1 MTVRKGYSMENTLS
15 RRQVDFYR
23 ENGFCVVDGIFD
35 AELVEKARTVID
47 GLLSSADLAGV
58 AEAEPEDGSKAR
70 RIWAP
75 TSRDELFGSIAEDP
89 RLLDAVE
96 QLIGPDIVLQYS
108 KLNVKP
114 PRVGSI
120 VEWHQDFSFY
130 PHTNTDLVATLI
142 YLDDATRENACLRV
156 VAGSHRHGVFRHEA
170 EGHFVGKV
178 PSPAHVGLD
187 DAAIVDCEGTAGS
200 VVFIHPLL
208 LHSSEKNLSDL
219 YRRVFIPSY
228 RAADALPV
236 YYGPHAAHNEP
247 TAKLVRGSASR
258 TVRSEAGM
266 WQLPIAAAEFNS
278 LYQVQE
284 GSHVTDGTKSSTGYF
299 AHEPGANGTAGASM

>member
-1 MTVRKGYSMENTLS
+1 MASILS
-15 RRQVDFYR
+15 DSQVDFYR

-35 AELVEKARTVID
+35 AELIGKVRSVVD
-47 GLLSSADLAGV
+47 GLLASANLADV

-75 TSRDELFGSIAEDP
+75 TSKDELFARIAEDP
-89 RLLDAVE
+89 GLLDAVE
-96 QLIGPDIVLQYS
+96 QLIGSDIVLQYS

-114 PRVGSI
+114 PRVGSV
-120 VEWHQDFSFY
+120 VEWHQDFAFY
-130 PHTNTDLVATLI
+130 PHTNTDLVAALI

-156 VAGSHRHGVFRHEA
+156 VAGSHRHGLLQHEA
-170 EGHFVGKV
+170 GGYFVGKV
-178 PSPAHVGLD
+178 SSPANVGLKD
-187 DAAIVDCEGTAGS
+187 SAIVDCEATAGS

-208 LHSSEKNLSDL
+208 LHSSEKNLSDV

-228 RAADALPV
+228 RAADALPI

-247 TAKLVRGSASR
+247 TAKLVRGRASKV
-258 TVRSEAGM
+258 VRSEAGQ
-266 WQLPIAAAEFNS
+266 WRLPVAEAEFNS

-284 GSHVTDGTKSSTGYF
+284 GSHVNDGVKSSTGYF
-299 AHEPGANGTAGASM
+299 AHEYDTKDAVGATM

>member
-1 MTVRKGYSMENTLS
+1 MGITLS
-15 RRQVDFYR
+15 QRQVDFYR

-35 AELVEKARTVID
+35 TELIEKARAVVD
-47 GLLSSADLAGV
+47 GLLSSADLASV

-75 TSRDELFGSIAEDP
+75 TSRDELFAGIAEDP

-114 PRVGSI
+114 PRVGSV
-120 VEWHQDFSFY
+120 VEWHQDFAFY

-142 YLDDATRENACLRV
+142 YLDDATRANACLRV
-156 VAGSHRHGVFRHEA
+156 VAGSHRHGLFKHES
-170 EGHFVGKV
+170 EGYFVGKV
-178 PSPAHVGLD
+178 PSPADVGLD
-187 DAAIVDCEGTAGS
+187 DSAITDCEGAAGS

-208 LHSSEKNLSDL
+208 LHSSEKNLSDR

-228 RAADALPV
+228 RAADALPI

-258 TVRSEAGM
+258 TVRSEAGL

-278 LYQVQE
+278 LYQIQE
-284 GSHVTDGTKSSTGYF
+284 GSHVSDGTKSSTGYF
-299 AHEPGANGTAGASM
+299 SHEDGTKDTVGGASM

>member
-1 MTVRKGYSMENTLS
+1 MGNVLDQK
-15 RRQVDFYR
+15 QVDFYR
-23 ENGFCVVDGIFD
+23 ENGFCVAGGIVD
-35 AELVEKARTVID
+35 AELVEKARAVVD
-47 GLLSSADLAGV
+47 GLLSTADLASV
-58 AEAEPEDGSKAR
+58 AEAEPEDSSKAR

-75 TSRDELFGSIAEDP
+75 TSRDELFAGIAEHA

-114 PRVGSI
+114 PRVGSV
-120 VEWHQDFSFY
+120 VEWHQDFAFY

-156 VAGSHRHGVFRHEA
+156 VAGSHRHGLLDHESN
-170 EGHFVGKV
+170 GHFVGQV
-178 PSPAHVGLD
+178 SSPASVGLD
-187 DAAIVDCEGTAGS
+187 DSAIVDCEGSAGT

-208 LHSSEKNLSDL
+208 LHSSAKNLSDL

-228 RAADALPV
+228 RAADSLPI

-247 TAKLVRGSASR
+247 TAKLVRGRAAR
-258 TVRSEAGM
+258 TVRSEAGR
-266 WQLPIAAAEFNS
+266 WRLPIAEAEFNS
-278 LYQVQE
+278 LYQIQE
-284 GSHVTDGTKSSTGYF
+284 GSHVSDGTKTSTGYF
-299 AHEPGANGTAGASM
+299 SHETAAS

>member
-1 MTVRKGYSMENTLS
+1 MGSILS
-15 RRQVDFYR
+15 QSQVEFYR
-23 ENGFCVVDGIFD
+23 DNGFCVADGIFST
-35 AELVEKARTVID
+35 AVVEKARSVVD
-47 GLLSSADLAGV
+47 ELLSSADLASV

-75 TSRDELFGSIAEDP
+75 TSRDELFADIAEDA

-114 PRVGSI
+114 PRVGSV
-120 VEWHQDFSFY
+120 VEWHQDFAFY

-142 YLDDATRENACLRV
+142 YLDDATRENAALRV
-156 VAGSHRHGVFRHEA
+156 VAGSHRHGLLDHES

-178 PSPAHVGLD
+178 SSPADVGLD
-187 DAAIVDCEGTAGS
+187 DSAIIDCEGPAGS

-208 LHSSEKNLSDL
+208 LHSSEKNLSDM

-228 RAADALPV
+228 RAADALPI

-247 TAKLVRGSASR
+247 TAKLVRGRVPRA
-258 TVRSEAGM
+258 VRSEAGV

-278 LYQVQE
+278 LYQIQE
-284 GSHVTDGTKSSTGYF
+284 GSHVSDGTKSPTGYF
-299 AHEPGANGTAGASM
+299 SHEHGTKGTAGSSM

>member
-1 MTVRKGYSMENTLS
+1 MLS
-15 RRQVDFYR
+15 QRQVDFYR

-35 AELVEKARTVID
+35 SGLVEKARAVVD
-47 GLLSSADLAGV
+47 GLLSTADLASV

-75 TSRDELFGSIAEDP
+75 TSRDQLFADIAEDT

-96 QLIGPDIVLQYS
+96 QVIGPNIVLQYS

-114 PRVGSI
+114 PRVGSV

-130 PHTNTDLVATLI
+130 PHTNTDLVASLI

-156 VAGSHRHGVFRHEA
+156 VAGSHRHGLLSHES

-178 PSPAHVGLD
+178 SSPADVGL
-187 DAAIVDCEGTAGS
+187 AESAIIDCEGPAGS

-228 RAADALPV
+228 RAADALPI

-247 TAKLVRGSASR
+247 TAKLVRGRASR
-258 TVRSEAGM
+258 TVRSEAGL
-266 WQLPIAAAEFNS
+266 WKLPIAAAEFNS

-284 GSHVTDGTKSSTGYF
+284 GSHLSDGTKSSTGYF
-299 AHEPGANGTAGASM
+299 SHESGAKDTSGASM

>member
-1 MTVRKGYSMENTLS
+1 MELTLTQT
-15 RRQVDFYR
+15 QVDFYR
-23 ENGFCVVDGIFD
+23 ENGFCVADGIFD
-35 AELVEKARTVID
+35 AALIEKARSVVD
-47 GLLSSADLAGV
+47 GLLSAQDLTGV

-75 TSRDELFGSIAEDP
+75 TSRDALFAEIAVHD

-96 QLIGPDIVLQYS
+96 QLIGPNIVLQYS

-114 PRVGSI
+114 PRVGSP
-120 VEWHQDFSFY
+120 VEWHQDFSYY
-130 PHTNTDLVATLI
+130 PHSNTDLIATLI

-156 VAGSHRHGVFRHEA
+156 VAGSHRHGLLSHES
-170 EGHFVGKV
+170 EGYFVGKV
-178 PSPAHVGLD
+178 SSPSAVGLED
-187 DAAIVDCEGTAGS
+187 SAIVDCEGSAGS

-228 RAADALPV
+228 RAADALPI

-258 TVRSEAGM
+258 TVRSEAGV
-266 WQLPIAAAEFNS
+266 WRLPIAEAEFNS

-284 GSHVTDGTKSSTGYF
+284 GSHVSDGSKSSTGYF
-299 AHEPGANGTAGASM
+299 AHEAGPKA

>member
-1 MTVRKGYSMENTLS
+1 MGNKLS
-15 RRQVDFYR
+15 AEQLDFYR
-23 ENGFCVVDGIFD
+23 ENGFCVAEGILD
-35 AELVEKARTVID
+35 AGLIDKARSVVD
-47 GLLSSADLAGV
+47 GLLASADLAGV
-58 AEAEPEDGSKAR
+58 AEAEPEDASKAR

-75 TSRDELFGSIAEDP
+75 TSRDAIFADLAQDAA
-89 RLLDAVE
+89 LLDAVE

-114 PRVGSI
+114 PRVGSV
-120 VEWHQDFSFY
+120 VEWHQDFSYY

-156 VAGSHRHGVFRHEA
+156 VAGSHRHGLLSHES
-170 EGHFVGKV
+170 EGYFVGKV
-178 PSPAHVGLD
+178 SSPAAVGLG
-187 DAAIVDCEGTAGS
+187 DAAIVDCEGAAGS

-228 RAADALPV
+228 RAADALPI

-247 TAKLVRGSASR
+247 TAKLVRGRASR
-258 TVRSEAGM
+258 TVRSEAGV
-266 WQLPIAAAEFNS
+266 WRLPLAEAEFNS

-284 GSHVTDGTKSSTGYF
+284 GSHVGDGSKSSTGYF
-299 AHEPGANGTAGASM
+299 AHETPA

>member
-1 MTVRKGYSMENTLS
+1 MSITLS
-15 RRQVDFYR
+15 QEQVDFYR
-23 ENGFCVVDGIFD
+23 ENGYCVVDGIFD
-35 AELVEKARTVID
+35 AGLIEKAQSIVE
-47 GLLSSADLAGV
+47 GLLSSTDFAGV
-58 AEAEPEDGSKAR
+58 AEAEPEDSSKAR

-75 TSRDELFGSIAEDP
+75 TSRDEIFAGIAEDT

-114 PRVGSI
+114 PRVGSV
-120 VEWHQDFSFY
+120 VEWHQDFAFY

-156 VAGSHRHGVFRHEA
+156 IPGSHRHGLVKHESD
-170 EGHFVGKV
+170 GFFVGKV
-178 PSPAHVGLD
+178 SSPA
-187 DAAIVDCEGTAGS
+187 DAGHDESSIVDCEGSAGS

-208 LHSSEKNLSDL
+208 LHSSEKNLSDM

-228 RAADALPV
+228 RAADALPI
-236 YYGPHAAHNEP
+236 YYGAHAAHNEP
-247 TAKLVRGSASR
+247 TAKLVRGNASKA
-258 TVRSEAGM
+258 VRSESGE

-284 GSHVTDGTKSSTGYF
+284 GSHLNDGTKSSTGYYS
-299 AHEPGANGTAGASM
+299 HEADAKKTPGASM

>member
-1 MTVRKGYSMENTLS
+1 MGKKLS
-15 RRQVDFYR
+15 QAQVDFYR

-35 AELVEKARTVID
+35 AGLIEKARAVVD
-47 GLLSSADLAGV
+47 GLLVSADLAGV
-58 AEAEPEDGSKAR
+58 AEAEPEDSSKAR

-75 TSRDELFGSIAEDP
+75 TSRDELFAAIAEDP
-89 RLLDAVE
+89 GLLDAVE
-96 QLIGPDIVLQYS
+96 QLIGSDIVLQYS

-114 PRVGSI
+114 PRVGSV

-156 VAGSHRHGVFRHEA
+156 VAGSHRHGLFHHEA

-178 PSPAHVGLD
+178 ESPTAVGLD
-187 DAAIVDCEGTAGS
+187 ESAVVDCEGAAGA

-228 RAADALPV
+228 RAADALPI

-247 TAKLVRGSASR
+247 TAKLVRGNASR
-258 TVRSEAGM
+258 SVRSEAGS
-266 WQLPIAAAEFNS
+266 WRLPIAAAEFNS
-278 LYQVQE
+278 LYQIQE
-284 GSHVTDGTKSSTGYF
+284 GSHVSNGAKSATGYF
-299 AHEPGANGTAGASM
+299 SHEADAETAASASM

>member
-1 MTVRKGYSMENTLS
+1 MGGILS
-15 RRQVDFYR
+15 QSQVDFYR

-35 AELVEKARTVID
+35 TELVEKARSVVD
-47 GLLSSADLAGV
+47 GLLSSTDLASV

-75 TSRDELFGSIAEDP
+75 TSRDELFAGIAEDT

-114 PRVGSI
+114 PRVGSV
-120 VEWHQDFSFY
+120 VEWHQDFAFY
-130 PHTNTDLVATLI
+130 PHTNTGLVASLI

-156 VAGSHRHGVFRHEA
+156 VAGSHRHGLLQHESG
-170 EGHFVGKV
+170 GHFVGKV
-178 PSPAHVGLD
+178 SSPADAGLD
-187 DAAIVDCEGTAGS
+187 DLTVIDCEGSAGS

-208 LHSSEKNLSDL
+208 LHSSEKNLSDM

-228 RAADALPV
+228 RAADALPI

-247 TAKLVRGSASR
+247 TAKLVRGSAAR
-258 TVRSEAGM
+258 AVRSEAGL

-284 GSHVTDGTKSSTGYF
+284 GSHLSDGTRSSTGYF
-299 AHEPGANGTAGASM
+299 SHEAGAKDTSSASM

>member
-1 MTVRKGYSMENTLS
+1 MGSILTQS
-15 RRQVDFYR
+15 QVDFYR
-23 ENGFCVVDGIFD
+23 ENGFCVVDGILD
-35 AELVEKARTVID
+35 TELVEKARSVVD
-47 GLLSSADLAGV
+47 GLLSSTDLNSV
-58 AEAEPEDGSKAR
+58 AETEPEDGSKAR

-75 TSRDELFGSIAEDP
+75 TSRDALFAGIAEDR

-114 PRVGSI
+114 PRVGSV
-120 VEWHQDFSFY
+120 VEWHQDFAFY
-130 PHTNTDLVATLI
+130 PHTNTDLVASLI

-156 VAGSHRHGVFRHEA
+156 VAGSHRHGLVKHESQ
-170 EGHFVGKV
+170 GYFVGKV
-178 PSPAHVGLD
+178 SSPAAAGLD
-187 DAAIVDCEGTAGS
+187 DSAIIDCEGSAGS

-208 LHSSEKNLSDL
+208 LHSSEKNLSDM

-228 RAADALPV
+228 RAADALPI

-247 TAKLVRGSASR
+247 TAKLVRGSAAR
-258 TVRSEAGM
+258 TVRSEAGL

-284 GSHVTDGTKSSTGYF
+284 GSHVSDGMKSSTGYF
-299 AHEPGANGTAGASM
+299 SHEDGTKDTAGASM

>member
-1 MTVRKGYSMENTLS
+1 MAKILTQS
-15 RRQVDFYR
+15 QVDFYR

-35 AELVEKARTVID
+35 TELIDRARAVVD
-47 GLLSSADLAGV
+47 GLLSSADLASV
-58 AEAEPEDGSKAR
+58 AEAEPEDGTKAR

-75 TSRDELFGSIAEDP
+75 TSRDELFAAIAEDP

-114 PRVGSI
+114 PRVGSV
-120 VEWHQDFSFY
+120 VEWHQDFAFY

-142 YLDDATRENACLRV
+142 YLDEATRENACLRV
-156 VAGSHRHGVFRHEA
+156 LPCSHRNGLLDHES

-178 PSPAHVGLD
+178 SSPADVGLD
-187 DAAIVDCEGTAGS
+187 ESAVVDCEGSAGS

-208 LHSSEKNLSDL
+208 LHSSEKNLSEL

-228 RAADALPV
+228 RAADALPI

-247 TAKLVRGSASR
+247 TAKLVRGRASR
-258 TVRSEAGM
+258 SVRSEAGQ
-266 WQLPIAAAEFNS
+266 WRLPIAAAEFNS

-284 GSHVTDGTKSSTGYF
+284 GSHVGDGTKSSTGYF
-299 AHEPGANGTAGASM
+299 SHEADPKGAVAASM

>member
-1 MTVRKGYSMENTLS
+1 MGNALS
-15 RRQVDFYR
+15 QRQVDFYR

-35 AELVEKARTVID
+35 AGLIEKARAVVD
-47 GLLSSADLAGV
+47 GLLASADLTGV

-75 TSRDELFGSIAEDP
+75 TSRDELFAGIAEDT
-89 RLLDAVE
+89 RLLDAVG

-114 PRVGSI
+114 PRVGSV
-120 VEWHQDFSFY
+120 VEWHQDFSYY
-130 PHTNTDLVATLI
+130 PHTNTDLVAALI

-156 VAGSHRHGVFRHEA
+156 VAGSHRHGLFKHES

-178 PSPAHVGLD
+178 SSPADAGLD
-187 DAAIVDCEGTAGS
+187 DSAIVDCEGSAGS

-228 RAADALPV
+228 RAADALPI

-247 TAKLVRGSASR
+247 TAKLVRGSAPR
-258 TVRSEAGM
+258 TVRSEAGL

-284 GSHVTDGTKSSTGYF
+284 GSHLSDGTKSSTGYF
-299 AHEPGANGTAGASM
+299 SHEAEAEADAQDAAGSAM

>member
-1 MTVRKGYSMENTLS
+1 MVRKGYPMAGILS
-15 RRQVDFYR
+15 DSQVDFYR

-35 AELVEKARTVID
+35 TELVEKARSVVD
-47 GLLSSADLAGV
+47 GLLSSADLARV
-58 AEAEPEDGSKAR
+58 AEAEPEDSSKAR

-75 TSRDELFGSIAEDP
+75 TSRDELFSDIAEDP

-114 PRVGSI
+114 PRVGSV
-120 VEWHQDFSFY
+120 VEWHQDFAFY

-142 YLDDATRENACLRV
+142 YLDDATRANACLRV
-156 VAGSHRHGVFRHEA
+156 VAGSHRHGLLPHEA
-170 EGHFVGKV
+170 EGYFVGKV
-178 PSPAHVGLD
+178 SSPAEVGLD
-187 DAAIVDCEGTAGS
+187 ESAIVDCEGPAGS

-208 LHSSEKNLSDL
+208 LHSSEKNLSDM

-258 TVRSEAGM
+258 TVRSEAGQ
-266 WQLPIAAAEFNS
+266 WRLPIAAAEFNS

-284 GSHVTDGTKSSTGYF
+284 GSHVSDGTKLSTGYF
-299 AHEPGANGTAGASM
+299 SHEYDTKDAVRTSM

>member
-1 MTVRKGYSMENTLS
+1 MGITLS
-15 RRQVDFYR
+15 QGQVDFYR
-23 ENGFCVVDGIFD
+23 ENGFCVAEGIFD
-35 AELVEKARTVID
+35 AAVIEQARAVVD
-47 GLLSSADLAGV
+47 GLLSSADLASV
-58 AEAEPEDGSKAR
+58 AEAEPEDGSRAR

-75 TSRDELFGSIAEDP
+75 TSRDKLFAGIAEDT

-114 PRVGSI
+114 PRVGSV
-120 VEWHQDFSFY
+120 VEWHQDFAYY

-156 VAGSHRHGVFRHEA
+156 VPGSHRHGLFKHEA
-170 EGHFVGKV
+170 DGHFVGKV
-178 PSPAHVGLD
+178 ASPADAGLD
-187 DAAIVDCEGTAGS
+187 DATVTDCEGPAGS

-208 LHSSEKNLSDL
+208 LHSSEKNLSDM

-228 RAADALPV
+228 RAADALPI

-247 TAKLVRGSASR
+247 TAKLVRGTTPR
-258 TVRSEAGM
+258 TVRSEPGQ

-284 GSHVTDGTKSSTGYF
+284 GSHLGNGTKTPTGYF
-299 AHEPGANGTAGASM
+299 AHETDTDTSTNAGTGASM

>member
-1 MTVRKGYSMENTLS
+1 MGNILS
-15 RRQVDFYR
+15 QTQVDFYR

-35 AELVEKARTVID
+35 KGLIEKARAVVG
-47 GLLSSADLAGV
+47 GLLSSADLASV

-75 TSRDELFGSIAEDP
+75 TSRDELFADIAGDT

-114 PRVGSI
+114 PRVGSV
-120 VEWHQDFSFY
+120 VEWHQDFSYY
-130 PHTNTDLVATLI
+130 PHTNTDLVASLI
-142 YLDDATRENACLRV
+142 YLDDATRGNACLRV
-156 VAGSHRHGVFRHEA
+156 VAGSHRHGLLNHES
-170 EGHFVGKV
+170 EGYFVGKV
-178 PSPAHVGLD
+178 SSPAAVGLG
-187 DAAIVDCEGTAGS
+187 DAAIVDCEGPAGS

-228 RAADALPV
+228 RAADALPI

-258 TVRSEAGM
+258 TVRSEAGL
-266 WQLPIAAAEFNS
+266 WRLPIAEAEFNS

-284 GSHVTDGTKSSTGYF
+284 GSHVSDGTKSSTGYF
-299 AHEPGANGTAGASM
+299 SREAAAKNAPGASM

>member
-1 MTVRKGYSMENTLS
+1 MGSSILS
-15 RRQVDFYR
+15 ESQLGFYR

-35 AELVEKARTVID
+35 TAVIERARAVVD
-47 GLLSSADLAGV
+47 GLLSSADLAAV
-58 AEAEPEDGSKAR
+58 AEAEPEDQSKAR

-75 TSRDELFGSIAEDP
+75 ASRDALFAHIAEDR

-96 QLIGPDIVLQYS
+96 QVIGPDVVLQYS

-114 PRVGSI
+114 PRVGSV
-120 VEWHQDFSFY
+120 VEWHQDFAFY

-156 VAGSHRHGVFRHEA
+156 VAGSHRHGLFRHES
-170 EGHFVGKV
+170 EGQFVGKV
-178 PSPAHVGLD
+178 SSPESVGLED
-187 DAAIVDCEGTAGS
+187 PVIVDCEGAAGA

-208 LHSSEKNLSDL
+208 LHSSEKNLSDM

-228 RAADALPV
+228 RAADALPI

-247 TAKLVRGSASR
+247 TAKLVRGGASR
-258 TVRSEAGM
+258 AVRSEAGA
-266 WQLPIAAAEFNS
+266 WQLPLAEAEFNS

-284 GSHVTDGTKSSTGYF
+284 GSHLSDGTKSSTGYF
-299 AHEPGANGTAGASM
+299 SHETGAEATTGTSM

>member
-1 MTVRKGYSMENTLS
+1 MDSILS
-15 RRQVDFYR
+15 QSQVDFYR
-23 ENGFCVVDGIFD
+23 ENGFCVVDGIFED
-35 AELVEKARTVID
+35 ELVEKARSVVD
-47 GLLSSADLAGV
+47 GLLSSANLASV

-75 TSRDELFGSIAEDP
+75 TSRDELFAGIAEDT

-114 PRVGSI
+114 PRVGSV
-120 VEWHQDFSFY
+120 VEWHQDFAYY
-130 PHTNTDLVATLI
+130 PHTNTDLVASLI

-156 VAGSHRHGVFRHEA
+156 VAGSHRHGLVDHES

-178 PSPAHVGLD
+178 SSPADVGLD
-187 DAAIVDCEGTAGS
+187 DSAIIDCEGVAGS

-208 LHSSEKNLSDL
+208 LHSSEKNLSDM

-247 TAKLVRGSASR
+247 TAKLVRGSLAR
-258 TVRSEAGM
+258 TVRSEAGL
-266 WQLPIAAAEFNS
+266 WRLPIAAAEFNS

-284 GSHVTDGTKSSTGYF
+284 GSHVSDGTKSSTGYF
-299 AHEPGANGTAGASM
+299 SHEAGTEDTTGSSM

>member
-1 MTVRKGYSMENTLS
+1 MGNALS
-15 RRQVDFYR
+15 RSHVDFYR
-23 ENGFCVVDGIFD
+23 ENGFCVVAGIFD
-35 AELVEKARTVID
+35 AELIDKARAVVD
-47 GLLSSADLAGV
+47 GLLSAADF
-58 AEAEPEDGSKAR
+58 AEVAEPEPADGSRAR

-75 TSRDELFGSIAEDP
+75 TARDELFARMAEHGP
-89 RLLDAVE
+89 LLDAVE

-114 PRVGSI
+114 PRVGSV
-120 VEWHQDFSFY
+120 VEWHQDFSYY

-156 VAGSHRHGVFRHEA
+156 VAGSHRHGLFRHEA
-170 EGHFVGKV
+170 AGHFVGKV
-178 PSPAHVGLD
+178 SSPADAGLS
-187 DAAIVDCEGTAGS
+187 DAAIVDCAGPAGS

-208 LHSSEKNLSDL
+208 LHSSEVNRSGR

-228 RAADALPV
+228 RAADALPI

-258 TVRSEAGM
+258 IVRSEAGR
-266 WQLPIAAAEFNS
+266 WRLPIAAAEFNS

-284 GSHVTDGTKSSTGYF
+284 GSHVSDGTKSSTGYF
-299 AHEPGANGTAGASM
+299 AHEASRKEAS

>member
-1 MTVRKGYSMENTLS
+1 MANILS
-15 RRQVDFYR
+15 PDQVDFYR
-23 ENGFCVVDGIFD
+23 ANGYCVADGIFD
-35 AELVEKARTVID
+35 SGLVEKARTVVD
-47 GLLSSADLAGV
+47 DLLSSADLSDV
-58 AEAEPEDGSKAR
+58 AEAEPEDRSKAR

-75 TSRDELFGSIAEDP
+75 TSRDALFAGITEDS

-96 QLIGPDIVLQYS
+96 QLIGGDIVLQYS

-114 PRVGSI
+114 PRVGSV
-120 VEWHQDFSFY
+120 VEWHQDFAFY

-156 VAGSHRHGVFRHEA
+156 VPGSHRHGTFMHESD
-170 EGHFVGKV
+170 GHFVGKV
-178 PSPAHVGLD
+178 ASPAAVGLD
-187 DAAIVDCEGTAGS
+187 ESTIVDCVGPAGS
-200 VVFIHPLL
+200 VVLIHPLL
-208 LHSSEKNLSDL
+208 LHSSEKNLSDM

-228 RAADALPV
+228 RAADALPI

-247 TAKLVRGSASR
+247 TAKLVRGRVAR

-266 WQLPIAAAEFNS
+266 WRLPIAQAEFNS

-284 GSHVTDGTKSSTGYF
+284 GSHVGSGTKLSTGYF
-299 AHEPGANGTAGASM
+299 SHESGSREASGASM

>member
-1 MTVRKGYSMENTLS
+1 MSGILS
-15 RRQVDFYR
+15 QRQVDFYR
-23 ENGFCVVDGIFD
+23 ENGFCVVDGILD
-35 AELVEKARTVID
+35 TALIEKARSVVD
-47 GLLSSADLAGV
+47 GLLSSADLASV

-75 TSRDELFGSIAEDP
+75 TSRDEIFADIAEDT

-114 PRVGSI
+114 PRVGSV
-120 VEWHQDFSFY
+120 VEWHQDFAFY
-130 PHTNTDLVATLI
+130 PHTNTDLVASLI

-156 VAGSHRHGVFRHEA
+156 VAGSHRHGLFKHES

-178 PSPAHVGLD
+178 SSPADAGLD
-187 DAAIVDCEGTAGS
+187 DLAIVDCAGSAGS

-208 LHSSEKNLSDL
+208 LHSSEKNLSDM

-228 RAADALPV
+228 RAADALPI

-247 TAKLVRGSASR
+247 TAKLVRGSAAR
-258 TVRSEAGM
+258 TVRSEAGL
-266 WQLPIAAAEFNS
+266 WQLPIAEAEFNS

-284 GSHVTDGTKSSTGYF
+284 GSHVGDGTKSSTGYF
-299 AHEPGANGTAGASM
+299 SHEGDANDASGASM

>member
-1 MTVRKGYSMENTLS
+1 MANILS
-15 RRQVDFYR
+15 QAQVNFYR

-35 AELVEKARTVID
+35 PNLIEKARAVVD
-47 GLLSSADLAGV
+47 GLLSSADLASV

-75 TSRDELFGSIAEDP
+75 TSRDELFAAIAEDT

-114 PRVGSI
+114 PRVGSV
-120 VEWHQDFSFY
+120 VEWHQDFAFY

-156 VAGSHRHGVFRHEA
+156 LPGSHLRGLLHHEA
-170 EGHFVGKV
+170 DGYFVGKV
-178 PSPAHVGLD
+178 RSPADAGLD
-187 DAAIVDCEGTAGS
+187 ESAITDCEGSAGS

-228 RAADALPV
+228 RAADSLPI

-258 TVRSEAGM
+258 SVRSEAGL
-266 WQLPIAAAEFNS
+266 WRLPIAAAEFNS

-284 GSHVTDGTKSSTGYF
+284 GSHVGDGTKSGTGYF
-299 AHEPGANGTAGASM
+299 SHEAGKGTAGASM

>member
-1 MTVRKGYSMENTLS
+1 MENTLS
-15 RRQVDFYR
+15 QRQVDFYR
-23 ENGFCVVDGIFD
+23 ANGFCVVDGIFD
-35 AELVEKARTVID
+35 AELVAKARAVVD
-47 GLLSSADLAGV
+47 GLLSSADLAQM

-75 TSRDELFGSIAEDP
+75 TSRDELFAGIAEDT

-114 PRVGSI
+114 PRVGSV
-120 VEWHQDFSFY
+120 VEWHQDFAFY

-142 YLDDATRENACLRV
+142 YLDDATRANACLRV
-156 VAGSHRHGVFRHEA
+156 VPGSHRHGLFEHESR
-170 EGHFVGKV
+170 GHFVGKV
-178 PSPAHVGLD
+178 PSPAQVGLGD
-187 DAAIVDCEGTAGS
+187 SAIVDCEGAAGS

-247 TAKLVRGSASR
+247 TAKLVRGQASR
-258 TVRSEAGM
+258 TVRSEAGV
-266 WQLPIAAAEFNS
+266 WRLPIAQAEFNS
-278 LYQVQE
+278 LYQIQE
-284 GSHVTDGTKSSTGYF
+284 GSHVADGAKSSTGYF
-299 AHEPGANGTAGASM
+299 SHEAGAEDATGDATGDAM

>member
-1 MTVRKGYSMENTLS
+1 MGGILS
-15 RRQVDFYR
+15 DSQVDFYHA
-23 ENGFCVVDGIFD
+23 NGFCVVDGIFD
-35 AELVEKARTVID
+35 AELIEKARSVVD

-75 TSRDELFGSIAEDP
+75 TSRDELFAGIAEDP

-114 PRVGSI
+114 PRVGSV
-120 VEWHQDFSFY
+120 VEWHQDFAFY

-156 VAGSHRHGVFRHEA
+156 AAGSHRHGLIPHEA
-170 EGHFVGKV
+170 DGYFVGKV
-178 PSPAHVGLD
+178 ASPAEAGLD
-187 DAAIVDCEGTAGS
+187 DLPIVDCEGAAGS

-228 RAADALPV
+228 RAADALPI

-258 TVRSEAGM
+258 TVRSEAGQ
-266 WQLPIAAAEFNS
+266 WRLPIAEAEFNS

-284 GSHVTDGTKSSTGYF
+284 GSHVSDGTKLSTGYF
-299 AHEPGANGTAGASM
+299 SHEYDTKDTAATTM

>member
-1 MTVRKGYSMENTLS
+1 MENVLS
-15 RRQVDFYR
+15 QRQLDFYR

-35 AELVEKARTVID
+35 TEVIEKARAVVD
-47 GLLSSADLAGV
+47 DLLSRDDLASV

-75 TSRDELFGSIAEDP
+75 TSRDELFAGIAEDA

-96 QLIGPDIVLQYS
+96 QLIGPNIVLQYS

-114 PRVGSI
+114 PRVGSV
-120 VEWHQDFSFY
+120 VEWHQDFAYY
-130 PHTNTDLVATLI
+130 PHTNTDLVASLI

-156 VAGSHRHGVFRHEA
+156 VSGSPRHGLLSHES
-170 EGHFVGKV
+170 EGYFVGKV
-178 PSPAHVGLD
+178 SSLADVGLD
-187 DAAIVDCEGTAGS
+187 DPAVVDCEGPAGS

-228 RAADALPV
+228 RAADALPI

-258 TVRSEAGM
+258 TVRSEAGQ

-284 GSHVTDGTKSSTGYF
+284 GSHVSDGTKLSTGYF
-299 AHEPGANGTAGASM
+299 SHETGAKDTLSSSM